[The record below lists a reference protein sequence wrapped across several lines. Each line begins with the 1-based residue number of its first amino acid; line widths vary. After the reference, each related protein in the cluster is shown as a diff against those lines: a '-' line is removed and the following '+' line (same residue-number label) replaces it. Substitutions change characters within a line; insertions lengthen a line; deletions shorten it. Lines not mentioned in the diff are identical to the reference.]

1 MAGTINHLENGI
13 VQAMNSALKNRIV
26 ATFKPFG
33 PEQIIL
39 FGSQARAESDEWS
52 DVDLLVIYKTRKT
65 FLDRLKELYLAW
77 DIPKAVDILAYT
89 PEEFHRMA
97 EESPFIK
104 DAVEKGEVLY
114 EKR

>member
-1 MAGTINHLENGI
+1 MKSD
-13 VQAMNSALKNRIV
+13 VKNRIV
-26 ATFKPFG
+26 SIFKAFDPYK
-33 PEQIIL
+33 IVL
-39 FGSQARAESDEWS
+39 FGSHARAESDEWS
-52 DVDLLVIYKTRKT
+52 DVDLIVVYETDKA

-97 EESPFIK
+97 AESPFVQDVLK
-104 DAVEKGEVLY
+104 EGEVLY